1 MNISNWLN
9 LLFNQILATT
19 WLEWVAV
26 GFGVGEVLLARKN
39 KVALYPVGIISI
51 LASAFLLIEAKLYA
65 ETVLSMYYLVMSI
78 YGWLM
83 WKSRSKSSANY
94 ITKSAKPEV
103 LVTFSIAIFGWVFL
117 YLVLKRFTD
126 SDVPI
131 MDSFV
136 SATAWAGMWLLA
148 KRKLENWIWLNVSN
162 LVAIPLLFHKNL
174 VMFALLTVFLFVIAI
189 YGYLD
194 WKKILRKRSESLSSP
209 VNSSL

>member
-189 YGYLD
+189 FGYLD
-194 WKKILRKRSESLSSP
+194 WKKILIKRSEALSSP